1 MPDNRDE
8 MYKKCRWC
16 KYFDNG
22 KCTKA
27 SEIFDLPDV
36 QGDVIHA
43 IKERGFISA
52 IEDAVD
58 EEIKPLLD
66 SEKVSE
72 ETYEAL
78 KKTVVERVQEAVEN
92 IEITGAED
100 TDLELNDYD
109 HCCKEFW

>member
-72 ETYEAL
+72 EIYEAL